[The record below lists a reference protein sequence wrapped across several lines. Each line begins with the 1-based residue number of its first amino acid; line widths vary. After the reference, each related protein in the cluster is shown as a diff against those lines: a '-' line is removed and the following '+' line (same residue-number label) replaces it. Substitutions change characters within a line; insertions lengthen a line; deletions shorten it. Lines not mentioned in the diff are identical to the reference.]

1 MIRWLDLQDDS
12 APEAKETTAR
22 LQAAEAALERIEGLE
37 DEEWVYA
44 DTVERM
50 RSLYDYRRLR
60 FATRRSGDEGTVRDV
75 DGSGEEDYE
84 ARSEAFKRF
93 RRELIEAEREAVLRL
108 RSESKIGDE
117 AMRQIERDL
126 DLEESGL
133 EA

>member
-1 MIRWLDLQDDS
+1 MTRWVDLQDDRAS
-12 APEAKETTAR
+12 KAKETTAR

-60 FATRRSGDEGTVRDV
+60 FATRRSGDEGAVRDV

-108 RSESKIGDE
+108 KSEGKIGDE
-117 AMRQIERDL
+117 VMRQIERDL
-126 DLEESGL
+126 DLEESRL